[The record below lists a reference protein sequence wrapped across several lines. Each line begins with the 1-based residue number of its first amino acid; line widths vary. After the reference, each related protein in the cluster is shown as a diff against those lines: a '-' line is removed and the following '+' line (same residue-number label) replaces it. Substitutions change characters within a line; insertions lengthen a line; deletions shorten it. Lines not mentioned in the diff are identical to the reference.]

1 MTYEVKLMNKT
12 FIAHHSSFPLPIRY
26 TITNLEIENIK
37 KKILT
42 INNINLAG
50 IRLCGFSNNSA
61 KNGCSMFIFSVGGD
75 H

>member
-37 KKILT
+37 KILT

-50 IRLCGFSNNSA
+50 IRLC
-61 KNGCSMFIFSVGGD
+61 
-75 H
+75 